1 MRWMGVVRGSGG
13 VQSACILAQR
23 VREMPATNAG
33 SRTMG
38 SQREALMQPFLR
50 WLVVAAVVALLELTN
65 GAAAQEPVKQI
76 KLTASQVEAYI
87 AVQPDIVPILKKIL
101 FNEASGDD
109 PKVVAELDSAFKKH
123 GFRDSSEYGD
133 VLKNIVLVI
142 NRIDPQTKAVKDT
155 RAEIARQIAETRAD
169 KTMATKARKEAV
181 RDLNEALKREQPIQH
196 QGNVDLVVKYYEKI
210 QATF

>member
-1 MRWMGVVRGSGG
+1 
-13 VQSACILAQR
+13 
-23 VREMPATNAG
+23 MPATNAG
-33 SRTMG
+33 SRAKG
-38 SQREALMQPFLR
+38 SQWEALMQPFLR
-50 WLVVAAVVALLELTN
+50 RLVIAVVVALLELAN
-65 GAAAQEPVKQI
+65 EAVAQEPVKQI

-101 FNEASGDD
+101 FNEVSGDD

-155 RAEIARQIAETRAD
+155 RAEITRQIAETRAD
-169 KTMATKARKEAV
+169 KTIATKARKEAV

-196 QGNVDLVVKYYEKI
+196 QGNVGLVVKYYEKI